1 MHVRARLAINIK
13 KTIIRFRFGDKNNR
27 FYSSASHF
35 LHFFFPCNRE
45 THRKFFPTLHAATDR
60 FCCCSSLNR
69 SLWSSKLRNQKKS
82 IEIAFFCGMW
92 RMWNSD
98 TRNLN
103 FYECFSFFYV
113 SASNLSNC
121 VMCSM
126 RAIGAWSGRAARV
139 SYQIKIH
146 KWEKS
151 LNSGYNPVSVIHAS
165 YLNAYF
171 VLW

>member
-1 MHVRARLAINIK
+1 MTMLSSACSSVFMHVRARLAINIK

-82 IEIAFFCGMW
+82 IEIVFFCGMW

-103 FYECFSFFYV
+103 FYECMLQFFLCERVKSFKSCDV
-113 SASNLSNC
+113 QHESDWSVEWASGASIISN
-121 VMCSM
+121 
-126 RAIGAWSGRAARV
+126 
-139 SYQIKIH
+139 Q
-146 KWEKS
+146 
-151 LNSGYNPVSVIHAS
+151 NT
-165 YLNAYF
+165 
-171 VLW
+171 